1 MKKIVFTACLAS
13 ISVFSSA
20 QFVNFES
27 LTLPQAESY
36 YNGSDG
42 AGGFNAMGI
51 YFSNDYTQ
59 AGDYWNGFVYSNMTD
74 VTTPGYANQYSAFA
88 GSGAD
93 ASEKYAI
100 CYPTGKITFPQLGMP
115 QTAKITN
122 TTFAGIS
129 MRDGDAYA
137 KKFGSLNNA
146 QGIADSTNGE
156 DFFKL
161 TINGLNSVDEI
172 TGSVDVYL
180 ADFRFADN
188 AQDFILNTWK
198 SVDLTSL
205 GNVYGLSFDLQSSD
219 VGDFGMNTPGYFAL
233 DDLVFIS
240 SESNVAEQAKQ
251 DFKIYPNPI
260 NDWLSL
266 KGGNG
271 IVQIVDLT
279 GKVVQ
284 SFEHQEFSK
293 INVSNLESG
302 TYFVQMMKDGII
314 SSQKLVK

>member
-1 MKKIVFTACLAS
+1 MKKIVFTACFAS
-13 ISVFSSA
+13 ISMFASA
-20 QFVNFES
+20 QFVTFES

-42 AGGFNAMGI
+42 AGGFDAMGI

-59 AGDYWNGFVYSNMTD
+59 SGDYWNGFIYSNLTD
-74 VTTPGYANQYSAFA
+74 VTTPGYVNQYSAFA

-93 ASEKYAI
+93 TSEKYAI
-100 CYPTGKITFPQLGMP
+100 CYPAGKITFPQLGMP
-115 QTAKITN
+115 QNLKITN

-146 QGIADSTNGE
+146 QGQPDGTNGE

-161 TINGLNSVDEI
+161 TINGLNFVDEI
-172 TGSVDVYL
+172 VSSIDVYL

-188 AQDFILNTWK
+188 TQDFILNTWQ

-205 GNVYGLSFDLQSSD
+205 GNVYGLSFDLQSTD
-219 VGDFGMNTPGYFAL
+219 IGDFGMNTPAYFAL
-233 DDLVFIS
+233 DDLYFIPL
-240 SESNVAEQAKQ
+240 ESIAEQAKQ
-251 DFKIYPNPI
+251 DFKVFPNPI
-260 NDWLSL
+260 NDWLTIQ
-266 KGGNG
+266 GGNG
-271 IVQIVDLT
+271 KVQIVDLT
-279 GKVVQ
+279 GKVIQ

-302 TYFVQMMKDGII
+302 TYFVQMTKDGII

>member
-1 MKKIVFTACLAS
+1 MKKIVFTACFAS
-13 ISVFSSA
+13 ISMFSSA
-20 QFVNFES
+20 QFVTFES

-42 AGGFNAMGI
+42 AGGFDAMGI
-51 YFSNDYTQ
+51 YFSNEYTQ
-59 AGDYWNGFVYSNMTD
+59 AGDYWSGFVYSNLTD

-100 CYPTGKITFPQLGMP
+100 CYPAGKITFPQLGMP
-115 QTAKITN
+115 QTLKITN
-122 TTFAGIS
+122 TTYAGIS

-146 QGIADSTNGE
+146 QGLPDGTNGE

-161 TINGLNSVDEI
+161 TINGLNFSNEI
-172 TGSVDVYL
+172 VGSIDVYL

-188 AQDFILNTWK
+188 NQDFILNTWQ

-205 GNVYGLSFDLQSSD
+205 GNVYGLSFDLQSTD
-219 VGDFGMNTPGYFAL
+219 IGDFGMNTPAYFAL
-233 DDLVFIS
+233 DDLYFIPL
-240 SESNVAEQAKQ
+240 ESISEQAKQ
-251 DFKIYPNPI
+251 DFKVFPNPI
-260 NDWLSL
+260 NDWLTIQ
-266 KGGNG
+266 GGNG
-271 IVQIVDLT
+271 KVQIVDLT
-279 GKVVQ
+279 GKVIQ

-302 TYFVQMMKDGII
+302 TYFVQMTKDGII

>member
-1 MKKIVFTACLAS
+1 MKKIVFSAYLTS
-13 ISVFSSA
+13 ISMFSSA
-20 QFVNFES
+20 QFVTFES

-36 YNGSDG
+36 YNGSNG
-42 AGGFNAMGI
+42 AGGFEAMGI
-51 YFSNDYTQ
+51 YFSNNYTQ
-59 AGDYWNGFVYSNMTD
+59 AGDYWNGFVYSNITD
-74 VTTPGYANQYSAFA
+74 ITTPGYSNQYSAFA
-88 GSGAD
+88 GSGAN

-100 CYPTGKITFPQLGMP
+100 CYPAGKITFPQLGMP
-115 QTAKITN
+115 QTLKITN

-137 KKFGSLNNA
+137 KKFGSVNNA
-146 QGIADSTNGE
+146 QGQLDGTNGE

-161 TINGLNSVDEI
+161 TINGLNFQDQI

-188 AQDFILNTWK
+188 AQDFILNTWQ

-219 VGDFGMNTPGYFAL
+219 VGAFGMNTPAYFAL
-233 DDLVFIS
+233 DDLDFIPL
-240 SESNVAEQAKQ
+240 ENIAEQAKQ

-260 NDWLSL
+260 KDCLSIQ
-266 KGGNG
+266 GGSG
-271 IVQIVDLT
+271 KVQIVDLT
-279 GKVVQ
+279 GKVIQ
-284 SFEHQEFSK
+284 SFDHQEFSK
-293 INVSNLESG
+293 INVSYLESG
-302 TYFVQMMKDGII
+302 TYFVQMIKEGII

>member
-1 MKKIVFTACLAS
+1 MKKIVFTACFAS
-13 ISVFSSA
+13 IAMFTSA

-51 YFSNDYTQ
+51 YFSNDYTD
-59 AGDYWNGFVYSNMTD
+59 AGGYWNGFVYSNMTD
-74 VTTPGYANQYSAFA
+74 ITTPGYSNQYSAFA

-93 ASEKYAI
+93 SSEKYAI

-205 GNVYGLSFDLQSSD
+205 GNVYGLSFELQSSD
-219 VGDFGMNTPGYFAL
+219 VGDFGMNTPAYFAL
-233 DDLVFIS
+233 DDLDFIPLENI
-240 SESNVAEQAKQ
+240 SEHAKQ
-251 DFKIYPNPI
+251 EFKIYPSPI
-260 NDWLSL
+260 NDWLSIQ
-266 KGGNG
+266 GGNG
-271 IVQIVDLT
+271 KVQIVDLT
-279 GKVVQ
+279 GKVFQ

-293 INVSNLESG
+293 IDVSNLESG
-302 TYFVQMMKDGII
+302 TYFVQMTKEGII
-314 SSQKLVK
+314 SCQKLIK

>member
-1 MKKIVFTACLAS
+1 MKKIVFTAYLTS

-20 QFVNFES
+20 QFVSFES

-51 YFSNDYTQ
+51 YFSNNYTQ
-59 AGDYWNGFVYSNMTD
+59 AGDYWNGFVYSNITD
-74 VTTPGYANQYSAFA
+74 ITTPGYANQYSAFA

-100 CYPTGKITFPQLGMP
+100 CYPAGKVTFPQLGMP
-115 QTAKITN
+115 QTLKITN

-137 KKFGSLNNA
+137 KKFGSINNA
-146 QGIADSTNGE
+146 QGQPDGTNGE

-161 TINGLNSVDEI
+161 TINGLNFQDQI

-188 AQDFILNTWK
+188 SQDFILNTWQ

-205 GNVYGLSFDLQSSD
+205 GNVYGLSFDLQSTD
-219 VGDFGMNTPGYFAL
+219 IGDFGMNTPAYFAL
-233 DDLVFIS
+233 DDLDFIPLES
-240 SESNVAEQAKQ
+240 ISEQVKQ

-260 NDWLSL
+260 KDWLSIQ
-266 KGGNG
+266 GGNG
-271 IVQIVDLT
+271 KVQIVDLT
-279 GKVVQ
+279 GKVIQ
-284 SFEHQEFSK
+284 SFEHLESSK
-293 INVSNLESG
+293 INVTHLETG
-302 TYFVQMMKDGII
+302 TYFVQMIKEGII
-314 SSQKLVK
+314 SSRKLVK

>member
-1 MKKIVFTACLAS
+1 MKKIVFSAYLTS
-13 ISVFSSA
+13 ISMFSSA
-20 QFVNFES
+20 QFVTFES

-42 AGGFNAMGI
+42 AGGFDAMGI
-51 YFSNDYTQ
+51 YFSNNYTQ
-59 AGDYWNGFVYSNMTD
+59 AGDFWNGFVYSNITD
-74 VTTPGYANQYSAFA
+74 ITTPGYSNQYSAFA
-88 GSGAD
+88 GSGAN

-100 CYPTGKITFPQLGMP
+100 CYPAGKITFPQLGMP
-115 QTAKITN
+115 QSLKITN

-137 KKFGSLNNA
+137 KKFGSVNNA
-146 QGIADSTNGE
+146 QGQLDGTNGE

-161 TINGLNSVDEI
+161 TINGLNFQDQI

-188 AQDFILNTWK
+188 AQDFILNTWQ

-219 VGDFGMNTPGYFAL
+219 VGAFGMNTPAYFAL
-233 DDLVFIS
+233 DDLDFIPL
-240 SESNVAEQAKQ
+240 ENIAEQAKQ

-260 NDWLSL
+260 KDCLSIQ
-266 KGGNG
+266 GGSG
-271 IVQIVDLT
+271 KVQIVDLT
-279 GKVVQ
+279 GKVIQ
-284 SFEHQEFSK
+284 SFNHQEFSK

-302 TYFVQMMKDGII
+302 TYFVQMLKEGII

>member
-1 MKKIVFTACLAS
+1 MKKIVFTAFFAS
-13 ISVFSSA
+13 FSMFANA

-27 LTLPQAESY
+27 LTLAQAESY

-51 YFSNDYTQ
+51 YFSNYYTD
-59 AGDYWNGFVYSNMTD
+59 AGGYWNGFVYSNMTD
-74 VTTPGYANQYSAFA
+74 ITTPGYANQYSAFA

-100 CYPTGKITFPQLGMP
+100 CFPTGKITFPQLGMP

-205 GNVYGLSFDLQSSD
+205 GNVYGLSFELQSSD
-219 VGDFGMNTPGYFAL
+219 VGDFGMNTPAYFAL
-233 DDLVFIS
+233 DDLDFIPLENI
-240 SESNVAEQAKQ
+240 SEHAKQ
-251 DFKIYPNPI
+251 EFKIYPSPI
-260 NDWLSL
+260 NDWLSIQ
-266 KGGNG
+266 GGNG
-271 IVQIVDLT
+271 KVQIVDLT
-279 GKVVQ
+279 GKVIQ

-302 TYFVQMMKDGII
+302 TYFVQMTKEGII
-314 SSQKLVK
+314 SCQKLIK

>member
-1 MKKIVFTACLAS
+1 MKKIVFTACFAS
-13 ISVFSSA
+13 ISMFTSA

-42 AGGFNAMGI
+42 AGGFSEMGI
-51 YFSNDYTQ
+51 EFSNDYTQ
-59 AGDYWNGFVYSNMTD
+59 AGDYWNGFIYSNMTD
-74 VTTPGYANQYSAFA
+74 ATTPGYANQYSCFA

-100 CYPTGKITFPQLGMP
+100 CYPAGKITFPQLGYVP
-115 QTAKITN
+115 SLKITN
-122 TTFAGIS
+122 TTYAGIS

-137 KKFGSLNNA
+137 KKFGSANNA
-146 QGIADSTNGE
+146 QGQPDGTNGE

-161 TINGLNSVDEI
+161 TINGLSFSDEI
-172 TGSVDVYL
+172 VSTLDVYL

-205 GNVYGLSFDLQSSD
+205 GNVYGLSFDLQSTD
-219 VGDFGMNTPGYFAL
+219 IGDFGMNTPAYFAL
-233 DDLVFIS
+233 DDLDFIPL
-240 SESNVAEQAKQ
+240 ENIVEQAKQ

-260 NDWLSL
+260 NDWLTIQ
-266 KGGNG
+266 GGNG
-271 IVQIVDLT
+271 KVQIVDLT
-279 GKVVQ
+279 GKVIL
-284 SFEHQEFSK
+284 SFDHQEFSK
-293 INVSNLESG
+293 INVSTLESG
-302 TYFVQMMKDGII
+302 TYFVQMMKDGMI

>member
-1 MKKIVFTACLAS
+1 MKKIVFTACFAS
-13 ISVFSSA
+13 ISMFTSA

-36 YNGSDG
+36 YNGADG

-51 YFSNDYTQ
+51 YFSNDYTD
-59 AGDYWNGFVYSNMTD
+59 AGGYWNGFVYSNMTD
-74 VTTPGYANQYSAFA
+74 VTTPGYSNQYSAFA

-100 CYPTGKITFPQLGMP
+100 CYPAGKISFPQFGMP
-115 QTAKITN
+115 QTLKITN

-146 QGIADSTNGE
+146 QGIVDSTNGE

-188 AQDFILNTWK
+188 AQDFILNTWQ

-260 NDWLSL
+260 NDWLSI

-271 IVQIVDLT
+271 KVQIVDLT

-302 TYFVQMMKDGII
+302 TYFVKIMKEGII

>member
-1 MKKIVFTACLAS
+1 MKKIVFTACFAS
-13 ISVFSSA
+13 ISMFASA
-20 QFVNFES
+20 QFVTFES

-42 AGGFNAMGI
+42 AGGFDAMGI
-51 YFSNDYTQ
+51 YFSNDYNQ
-59 AGDYWNGFVYSNMTD
+59 AGDYWSGFIYSNMTD

-100 CYPTGKITFPQLGMP
+100 CYPAGKITFPQLGMP
-115 QTAKITN
+115 QNLKITN

-137 KKFGSLNNA
+137 KKFGSINNA
-146 QGIADSTNGE
+146 QGQPDGTNGE

-161 TINGLNSVDEI
+161 TINGLNFVDEI
-172 TGSVDVYL
+172 VGSIDVYL

-188 AQDFILNTWK
+188 NQDFILNTWQ

-205 GNVYGLSFDLQSSD
+205 GNVYGLSFDMQSSD
-219 VGDFGMNTPGYFAL
+219 VGEFGMNTPAYFAL
-233 DDLVFIS
+233 DDLYFIPL
-240 SESNVAEQAKQ
+240 ENIAEQSKQ

-260 NDWLSL
+260 NDWLTIQ
-266 KGGNG
+266 GGNG
-271 IVQIVDLT
+271 KVQIVDLA
-279 GKVVQ
+279 GKVIQ

-293 INVSNLESG
+293 INISNLETG
-302 TYFVQMMKDGII
+302 TYFVQMTKDGII
-314 SSQKLVK
+314 SSQKLMN

>member
-1 MKKIVFTACLAS
+1 MKKIVFTACFAS
-13 ISVFSSA
+13 IAMFTSA

-42 AGGFNAMGI
+42 AGGFNALGI

-59 AGDYWNGFVYSNMTD
+59 AGDYWNGFVYSNMSD
-74 VTTPGYANQYSAFA
+74 ITTAGYANQYSAFA
-88 GSGAD
+88 GSGAG

-100 CYPTGKITFPQLGMP
+100 CYPAGKITFPQLGMP
-115 QTAKITN
+115 QNIKITN

-129 MRDGDAYA
+129 MRDGDTYA
-137 KKFGSLNNA
+137 KKFGSSNNA
-146 QGIADSTNGE
+146 QGIADNTNGE

-188 AQDFILNTWK
+188 AQDFILNTWQ
-198 SVDLTSL
+198 SVDLTPL
-205 GNVYGLSFDLQSSD
+205 GNIYGLSFELQSSD

-233 DDLVFIS
+233 DDLDFIPL
-240 SESNVAEQAKQ
+240 ENIEEQAKQ

-260 NDWLSL
+260 NDCLSIE
-266 KGGNG
+266 GGNG
-271 IVQIVDLT
+271 KVQIVDLT

-302 TYFVQMMKDGII
+302 TYFVQMTKEGII
-314 SSQKLVK
+314 SCQKLVK

>member
-1 MKKIVFTACLAS
+1 MKKIVFTACFAS
-13 ISVFSSA
+13 ISMFSSA
-20 QFVNFES
+20 QFITFES

-42 AGGFNAMGI
+42 AGGFDAMGI
-51 YFSNDYTQ
+51 YFSNEYTQ
-59 AGDYWNGFVYSNMTD
+59 AGDYWSGFVYSNLTD
-74 VTTPGYANQYSAFA
+74 VTTPGYANQYSAFS

-100 CYPTGKITFPQLGMP
+100 CYPAGKITFPQLGMP
-115 QTAKITN
+115 QTIKITN
-122 TTFAGIS
+122 TTYAGIS
-129 MRDGDAYA
+129 MRDGDSYA

-146 QGIADSTNGE
+146 QGLPDGTNGE

-161 TINGLNSVDEI
+161 TINGLNFSNEI
-172 TGSVDVYL
+172 VGSIDVYL

-188 AQDFILNTWK
+188 SQDFILNTWK

-205 GNVYGLSFDLQSSD
+205 GNVYGLSFDLQSTD
-219 VGDFGMNTPGYFAL
+219 IGDFGMNTPAYFAL
-233 DDLVFIS
+233 DDLYFIPL
-240 SESNVAEQAKQ
+240 ESIAEQAKQ
-251 DFKIYPNPI
+251 DFKVFPNPI
-260 NDWLSL
+260 NDWLTIQ
-266 KGGNG
+266 GGNG
-271 IVQIVDLT
+271 KVQIVDLT
-279 GKVVQ
+279 GKVIQ

-302 TYFVQMMKDGII
+302 TYFVQMTEDGII